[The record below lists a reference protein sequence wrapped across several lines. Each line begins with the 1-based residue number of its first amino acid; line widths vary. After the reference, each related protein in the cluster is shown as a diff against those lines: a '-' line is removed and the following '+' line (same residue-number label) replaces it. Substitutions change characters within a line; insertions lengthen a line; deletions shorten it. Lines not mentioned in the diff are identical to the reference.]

1 MKPFLSF
8 ATLLLFISSSVMAQ
22 TTKNDIKNQ
31 FKNKSLTE
39 VKEYLER
46 QNKEIEKLIRLSST
60 SLKITPGDVDLKEVK
75 TTEKFDN
82 SPKEQIIKQFNKTL
96 DRLYFSPQVVYPNTD
111 LNINY
116 SAGSLVYSAKDYDDY
131 KFPEPVL
138 KLKKVYF
145 QDGKTSNFD
154 KEIHGRNDKTTDEI
168 KGTKWIDSI
177 ELEASYHYPE
187 AMPVIT
193 LSPEKPLQQF
203 TDGKIQLISVNDG
216 KANLKV
222 SPAVKEKIMKVEG
235 INSAGKSIEQYG
247 SSSSSNSSN
256 FSVEFLAQYYEAGK
270 SVIEKIDKSAYKDVD
285 ELTEDLYSKIP
296 KEDKNKPENLVNATY
311 NFRGNI
317 TQINVFL
324 KPEQSAINNYRFVLQ
339 NSIKYPD
346 GFGVAY
352 NKNELAGILDKDG
365 KWIVQPVHDRLSHYK
380 GNYFMGEV
388 ADDGYRTVLWL
399 DKANR
404 KLVPFNYRF
413 YRDESIFD
421 KYYAIEDGING
432 PKGLI
437 DIKTN
442 KVLIEPT
449 LNNIVVKGNYI
460 VLRDHNETNTII
472 NKDLKKVLTVEGY
485 NYKINDDFIF
495 ISKPYTSKE
504 KFADYSVLSNID
516 DIYNAEGKKINKEDY
531 VIETFDF
538 FGIDSLLLVKNKLG
552 KKLFINTKGDVVIDG
567 SKYKD
572 VRPFSSGLAPVKNA
586 EGNWGY
592 INSKNVLVIPFMY
605 NEAKNFSK
613 ISAMV
618 QTNKGYQLIDHNN
631 NVIKKFDD
639 GFRSYSVKKDADN
652 LTYYNYNGNTYNSQ
666 GEIHKGDR

>member
-1 MKPFLSF
+1 
-8 ATLLLFISSSVMAQ
+8 MAQ